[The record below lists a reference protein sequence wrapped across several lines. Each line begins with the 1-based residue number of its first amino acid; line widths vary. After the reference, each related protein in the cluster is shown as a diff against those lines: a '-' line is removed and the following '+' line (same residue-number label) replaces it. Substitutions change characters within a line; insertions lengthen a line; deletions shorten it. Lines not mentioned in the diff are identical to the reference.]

1 MNEFFNIFEYLTVS
15 ADIAQFVS
23 LTKNIQDEKLFKQ
36 ILFNQAI
43 MIKMLQELKGG
54 TPMKMLTNLIDRAEA
69 TMEEIEWYAEKAHH
83 LKQDHRGLAD
93 TYIKIA
99 EMHVSIYDMLHAQMI
114 LLIDQ
119 HKKEGHLPPA
129 EMLAIWEYEHTK
141 LTKHFTEL
149 KYMIEDYKK
158 SY

>member
-1 MNEFFNIFEYLTVS
+1 MNNLFSIFELLTIS
-15 ADIAQFVS
+15 ADVTQFINLS
-23 LTKNIQDEKLFKQ
+23 KNIEDEKIFKQ
-36 ILFNQAI
+36 LLINQAVI
-43 MIKMLQELKGG
+43 IQMLKELKGER
-54 TPMKMLTNLIDRAEA
+54 PMKILTNLIDRAEA

-83 LKQDHRGLAD
+83 LKQEYRTLAD

-99 EMHVSIYDMLHAQMI
+99 EMHVTIYDMLHTQMVNCI
-114 LLIDQ
+114 ETY
-119 HKKEGHLPPA
+119 KKEGHTPPA
-129 EMLAIWEYEHTK
+129 EMLAIWEYEHHK